1 MNQSNPSWSDMLR
14 RLLYHANLVLQQGN
28 RAAAAEDMAQAAELL
43 FLQAKKEGNLE
54 EKKRLVNRGTEL
66 LERSVR
72 LVDDSQVAP
81 TQSAA
86 LSNVERATPDAPVAT
101 AQKPK
106 SKTLTF
112 SDIAGLETVKETLM
126 QRVVYPLRF
135 PEKLERYGITGGGGM
150 LLYGPPGT
158 GKTLL
163 VRAVAGELELPFF
176 VIKSSEVLSQY
187 YGQSE
192 KQLAELFGEARSQPN
207 GAVVFLDEIDAL
219 GAKRTES
226 MNEASRRVLNQL
238 LQELDGVD
246 GRSGKLVFF
255 AATNEPWL
263 LDAALLRPPRFS
275 EKCYVPLPD
284 ADARKVLFEMGLRNC
299 PVDSDV
305 IPERLAALSE
315 GLSGADIANICERAK
330 LIPFTESIRTGQDRP
345 LSQQDFDEAMKN
357 VQPSVTAENMKR
369 YETVFGKQPKVLA
382 ADKKVASLEDN
393 DIDVFAIINSLKK
406 FGFNEKEAKQKIN
419 AAVQA
424 GFKAEEEIVKYIF
437 SQR

>member
-1 MNQSNPSWSDMLR
+1 MLD
-14 RLLYHANLVLQQGN
+14 HANLVLQQGN

-43 FLQAKKEGNLE
+43 FLQAKKESNLE
-54 EKKRLVNRGTEL
+54 EKKRLVNRGTEM

-72 LVDDSQVAP
+72 LTDDSPQPP
-81 TQSAA
+81 TQSATLA
-86 LSNVERATPDAPVAT
+86 NVERETPDAPVAT

-106 SKTLTF
+106 GKTLTF
-112 SDIAGLETVKETLM
+112 ADIAGLATVKETLM

-163 VRAVAGELELPFF
+163 VRAVAGELGLPFF

-284 ADARKVLFEMGLRNC
+284 AAARKVLFEMGLRNC
-299 PVDSDV
+299 PVNNDV
-305 IPERLAALSE
+305 VPERLAALSE

-330 LIPFTESIRTGQDRP
+330 LIPFTESIRTGQDRR
-345 LSQQDFDEAMKN
+345 LAQQDFDEAMKN
-357 VQPSVTAENMKR
+357 VQPSVTTEALRR
-369 YETVFGKQPKVLA
+369 YESVFGEQPKAPVA
-382 ADKKVASLEDN
+382 EKKVVALEES
-393 DIDVFAIINSLKK
+393 DIDIVAIINSLKK
-406 FGFNEKEAKQKIN
+406 FGFNEKEARQKIDT
-419 AAVQA
+419 AIQA
-424 GFKAEEEIVKYIF
+424 GFKEDEEIIKYIF
-437 SQR
+437 SLR